1 MGIKIPNTEGD
12 STSNVV
18 LNSIQVLEQHLHVE
32 FSQNCGLTI
41 GMQCNGKPQQHQLR
55 PAKASENSA
64 MIELALGALGP
75 VSRRLQTGHGVMPG
89 MIHHRLVSPD
99 LLLIIII
106 QFVCPATSHGGVQ
119 PTFVLRPP
127 LFAQCNPV
135 AVLQLVINQL
145 VWRGTRN

>member
-1 MGIKIPNTEGD
+1 MTVHSSLGDNSCWAEGYHGD
-12 STSNVV
+12 KDTKHWGGLYQQCCSE
-18 LNSIQVLEQHLHVE
+18 LN
-32 FSQNCGLTI
+32 I
-41 GMQCNGKPQQHQLR
+41 GPRATPRIFTKLQINNRNGKPQQHQPR
-55 PAKASENSA
+55 PARASENSA

-106 QFVCPATSHGGVQ
+106 QFVCPATSVRGVQ

-135 AVLQLVINQL
+135 AVL
-145 VWRGTRN
+145 